1 MNGYESYASSFPP
14 EPEYTREVVYPTF
27 KQPLNAWLRAHGVL
41 VETQRRLG
49 AKILSASDGAKVYQT
64 EDGGVAEVMPD
75 ACTEVYVV
83 VFIPPDQMVA
93 YQQYHPPLPF
103 WAWSMG

>member
-1 MNGYESYASSFPP
+1 MNGYESYVSSFPP

-64 EDGGVAEVMPD
+64 EDGGIAEVMPD
-75 ACTEVYVV
+75 KYSGAEVIVI
-83 VFIPPDQMVA
+83 IPPEQVSA
-93 YQQYHPPLPF
+93 YRQYHAPLPF